1 MPKGSTTRVGN
12 NTIPAGTTESRKR
25 MAQWRQDIRDMARL
39 TMGDE
44 PPFAGGIRLMVEFR
58 LPVPMSSMR
67 KYQWGWLPHTKK
79 PDVDK
84 LFRML
89 GDAMT
94 GIVWRDDSQVCYSS
108 INKVYAWDGRPGAMV
123 IAEPVTDEAAKR
135 FANTASVLREAIAN
149 EPR

>member
-1 MPKGSTTRVGN
+1 
-12 NTIPAGTTESRKR
+12 
-25 MAQWRQDIRDMARL
+25 
-39 TMGDE
+39 MGDE